1 MAFPRPRVM
10 PTAGRIVTVND
21 PPGQSLDGTPR
32 ERVKREVF
40 AEYFH
45 RCAVRDV
52 TGMRIVLYGRAGRC

>member
-21 PPGQSLDGTPR
+21 PLGQPLGGTPR
-32 ERVKREVF
+32 ERVKREVL

-45 RCAVRDV
+45 RCAVRIR
-52 TGMRIVLYGRAGRC
+52 GGQGA